1 MKKLLLP
8 VFGSVF
14 LLSGLSAAAQLGL
27 KLKQTPVDY
36 ANQYSQTITA
46 ADLKE
51 KLSIIASREMEG
63 RETASPGQRKAAAY
77 IEAQFQKLGLLPG
90 TTAGFQMQYPIYQD
104 TLLEASLKIAGKYQK
119 LDTSFSLNIASA
131 ANGSYDVKE
140 IIFASYGIVDSS
152 RNDYSGLDLKG
163 KWVLIFEGTPGSQAP
178 VADRRSP
185 YSARAKVEQATKLG
199 AKGVFIMSS
208 DFPKR
213 AQETKGN
220 MYLKKPAT
228 ASVPTITVSS
238 NVAHLLLGLNPA
250 QLLES
255 IKNIPSGSYKSDAQF
270 TVNKRT
276 LLLQSSNVI
285 ALLPGTDK
293 AGEYVLITSHYDHLG
308 TRGKEI
314 YYGADDDGSGTT
326 SVIELAEAF
335 AKAKNEGHGP
345 RRSIVFMAVSG
356 EEKGLLGSEFYS
368 ENPVFPLNKVSVD
381 LNIDMVGRIDPKY
394 KGDSLNYVYIIG
406 DDKLSTDL
414 APITDSVNKAY
425 LKMQLDRRFNDLK
438 DPNRYYYR
446 SDHFNFA
453 KNGVPVIFYFNGTH
467 ADYHRPTDTVD
478 KINFELMSK
487 RVKLVFYT
495 AWEMANRNEMV
506 KRNIPLQ
513 KL

>member
-8 VFGSVF
+8 VFGFVF
-14 LLSGLSAAAQLGL
+14 LLFGLTSVAQKGA
-27 KLKQTPVDY
+27 KQPVDY
-36 ANQYSQTITA
+36 AEKYAQTITA
-46 ADLKE
+46 AGLKE
-51 KLSIIASREMEG
+51 KLSIIASAEMEG

-77 IEAQFQKLGLLPG
+77 IENHFRKLGLLPG
-90 TTAGFQMQYPIYQD
+90 TSAGYQMQYPIYQD
-104 TLLEASLKIAGKYQK
+104 TLLEASLKVKGKYQK

-131 ANGSYDVKE
+131 SNGTYDIRE

-152 RNDYSGLDLKG
+152 RNDYQNVDVKG
-163 KWVLIFEGTPGSQAP
+163 KWVLILEGTQGSP
-178 VADRRSP
+178 RTVADRRSP
-185 YSARAKVEQATKLG
+185 YSARAKVEQAIKLG

-208 DFPKR
+208 DFPRR
-213 AQETKGN
+213 ASEKKGA
-220 MYLKKPAT
+220 MYLKKT
-228 ASVPTITVSS
+228 ASTDIPAITVSS
-238 NVAHLLLGLNPA
+238 DVAHEMLGLNPS
-250 QLLES
+250 QLLQS
-255 IKNIPSGSYKSDAQF
+255 IKNIPSGSYNADAIF
-270 TVNKRT
+270 TMNKRT

-293 AGEYVLITSHYDHLG
+293 ADEYVLITGHYDHLG

-314 YYGADDDGSGTT
+314 FYGADDDGSGTT
-326 SVIELAEAF
+326 GVLELAEAF

-345 RRSIVFMAVSG
+345 RRNIVFMTVSG

-368 ENPVFPLNKVSVD
+368 ENPIFPLNKVSVD
-381 LNIDMVGRIDPKY
+381 LNIDMIGRIDPTF

-414 APITDSVNKAY
+414 ASITDSINKAY
-425 LKMQLDRRFNDLK
+425 MHMQLDRRFNDLK

-446 SDHFNFA
+446 SDHYNFA
-453 KNGVPVIFYFNGTH
+453 RNGVPVIFYFNGTH
-467 ADYHRPTDTVD
+467 ADYHRSTDTVD
-478 KINFELMSK
+478 KINFDLMAK
-487 RVKLVFYT
+487 RAKLVYYT